1 MAKSSAD
8 DRAKTLLLKRLGTNV
23 RLYREQLQWT
33 QERLA
38 EEASLAPRTVQKIEA
53 GQLNILVS
61 TLSRLSRAMRCSS
74 SELLDK

>member
-1 MAKSSAD
+1 MSKSTSQ
-8 DRAKTLLLKRLGTNV
+8 DRAKTLLLKRLGMNV
-23 RLYREQLQWT
+23 RSHREQLQWT

-38 EEASLAPRTVQKIEA
+38 EETSLDPRTVQKIEA

-61 TLSRLSRAMRCSS
+61 TLARLGKAMRCAS